1 MSLTKSGS
9 LSSVFGRHVGERGD
23 ERHVMTP
30 EPAQPRLP
38 PPGGQNTAERMI
50 EQAIVLFAKAMVAMA
65 FVVTVYGVLVGFF
78 FLCCG
83 TEAFSFAN
91 PGRSPLGPLMTILVV
106 WPLGGFLCLFL
117 QGGLGDILSAVGK
130 GVRAAIRAIRPH
142 DDA

>member
-1 MSLTKSGS
+1 M
-9 LSSVFGRHVGERGD
+9 FGRHVGERRD

-38 PPGGQNTAERMI
+38 TPGGQNAVERMI
-50 EQAIVLFAKAMVAMA
+50 EQAIVLVAKAMVAMA
-65 FVVTVYGVLVGFF
+65 FVVTVYGILVGFF

-83 TEAFSFAN
+83 TEVFSFAN
-91 PGRSPLGPLMTILVV
+91 PARSPLGPVVTILVV

-117 QGGLGDILSAVGK
+117 QGGLGDILNAVGK
-130 GVRAAIRAIRPH
+130 GVHAAIRAIRPH